1 MAGVSFVVLFIFYVG
16 SCNFKFTRCLGGND
30 LIVRTSFHIFLAFFI
45 ISLFLFF
52 ITDKIFLK
60 WLRFAAVWVILS
72 ITLIAITPE
81 YPSGGIMSGPDRE
94 LVSIWLG
101 GLFVVLSLG
110 KIIWDVVRGKGHK

>member
-1 MAGVSFVVLFIFYVG
+1 
-16 SCNFKFTRCLGGND
+16 
-30 LIVRTSFHIFLAFFI
+30 
-45 ISLFLFF
+45 
-52 ITDKIFLK
+52 
-60 WLRFAAVWVILS
+60 LS